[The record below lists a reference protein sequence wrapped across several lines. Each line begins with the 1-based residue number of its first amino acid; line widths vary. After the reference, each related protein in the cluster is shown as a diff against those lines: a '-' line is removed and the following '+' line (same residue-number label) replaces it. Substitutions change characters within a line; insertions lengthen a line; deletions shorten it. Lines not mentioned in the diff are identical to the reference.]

1 MHRFLSIIVL
11 TGMINQLTAQEL
23 YIPRNVKIAYEKGT
37 RSKDGKPGLNYW
49 QNFGKYKIEY
59 EQFP

>member
-49 QNFGKYKIEY
+49 QNF
-59 EQFP
+59 